1 MRTYIEEYYQLI
13 LKGEIVV
20 GQKIKQQFQKLVHDL
35 YNPFQV
41 QKLQPD
47 GTYKTSTYIYDANKA
62 NKPITFIETF
72 CLQSK
77 APFCGQPLVL
87 LTFQKAIIQAVYGF
101 VDKDTG
107 LRRYKECFLEI
118 ARKNGKSTLISG
130 LSAYHLICEKG
141 ISILN
146 CANTMKQA
154 NIVFEETKN
163 FILQSPILS
172 KRCKKRK
179 SDLYVPNTFSMMLP
193 LANNAQ
199 NLDGFNGDVVLMDE
213 IAGFTSTK
221 MYDILKQSQGSK
233 LEPLLFMFST
243 NGFVRDNFFDSK
255 LDYANDVLND
265 IIQDHTFI
273 SFLYELDALK
283 HEDAEKEIECFRN
296 WAKTNPACP
305 AFRSFEELEQEVK
318 KAKVDKSYRP
328 TLYAKYFNIAES
340 DAQGW
345 LTIAEATNTTTF
357 DLEEFRDCYCI
368 GGVDLS
374 SVNDLTS
381 ATLLFMKPDS
391 DLIYVLNKA
400 WIPKDK
406 VQQKE
411 IDDKVPYSKWI
422 DAGWLDTSGDAKIDY
437 NDVTNWFIEL
447 NNKYNFYIRW
457 IGYDNWNSQYWIKQM
472 KDNNFTMEEVRQG
485 FQTFTNPLKELTAKF
500 QTKKVIYN
508 NSPLLKW
515 AILNTK
521 IEIDKNDNW
530 RPVKGKNNKRRIDP
544 LMSLLDA
551 YVVLTRNYEDF
562 TSYL

>member
-1 MRTYIEEYYQLI
+1 MTYIEQYYQMM

-20 GQKIKQQFQKLVHDL
+20 GQKIKKQFEKLVHDL
-35 YNPFQV
+35 YNPYQV
-41 QKLQPD
+41 QKLQSN
-47 GTYKTSTYIYDANKA
+47 GTYKTTTYVYDENKA

-87 LTFQKAIIQAVYGF
+87 LLFQKAIIQAVYGF

-163 FILQSPILS
+163 FILQSPTLS

-255 LDYANDVLND
+255 LDYANNVLND
-265 IIQDHTFI
+265 IVQDHTFI

-283 HEDAEKEIECFRN
+283 HEDAEKEIEDFRN

-305 AFRSFEELEQEVK
+305 AFRSFEELTEEVK

-357 DLEEFRDCYCI
+357 DLEEFRNCYCI

-381 ATLLFMKPDS
+381 ATLLFMKPNS
-391 DLIYVLNKA
+391 DMIYILNKA

-422 DAGWLDTSGDAKIDY
+422 AAGWLDASGDAKIDY
-437 NDVTNWFIEL
+437 NDVTNWFLEL
-447 NNKYNFYIRW
+447 NNKYNFYVRW
-457 IGYDNWNSQYWIKQM
+457 FGYDNWNSQYWIRQM
-472 KDNNFTMEEVRQG
+472 QDNNFTMQEVRQG

-515 AILNTK
+515 AILNTR

-551 YVVLTRNYEDF
+551 YVVLTQNYEDF